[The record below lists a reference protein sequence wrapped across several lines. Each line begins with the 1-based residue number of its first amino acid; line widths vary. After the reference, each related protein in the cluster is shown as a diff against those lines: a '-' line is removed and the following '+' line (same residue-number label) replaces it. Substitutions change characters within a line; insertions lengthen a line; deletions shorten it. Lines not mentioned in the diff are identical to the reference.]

1 MPTLATHIDGM
12 LSHHQEQYATLL
24 QAKDRPHV
32 LDDYTVQRVI
42 KAYSTARQDLP
53 LFDEQLRRW
62 STEKVTTAQRQ
73 EIIRLKGQMQQLHE
87 VIDDVLKLANVL
99 AKGTIEQ
106 QFAKSDEEIG
116 LEYLRKMQRKEK

>member
-42 KAYSTARQDLP
+42 NAYTDAKNDLP

-62 STEKVTTAQRQ
+62 GSEKVTDVQRQ
-73 EIIRLKGQMQQLHE
+73 EIVRLKGQMQQLHE
-87 VIDDVLKLANVL
+87 IIDAVLKLANRL
-99 AKGTIEQ
+99 GKGTIEQ
-106 QFAKSDEEIG
+106 QLAKSDEELG
-116 LEYLRKMQRKEK
+116 LEYLKRMQRKEN